1 PRRNSML
8 FRYTSLFR
16 SLNVMQN
23 EQNIAGRDEV
33 FGNRTGVAPSLAL
46 GLGTDTRLTLSLLHM
61 RQDNMPDYGIPW
73 VPETNTV
80 LVANRGEPAPV
91 DYDNFYGLVDRDFE
105 TIENNLA
112 TIEIEH
118 DFNDG
123 MSLRNLTRYG
133 RTHRDFIATAP
144 RFVSNASTDI

>member
-16 SLNVMQN
+16 SLNGMQH

-61 RQDNMPDYGIPW
+61 RQDNMTDYGIPW
-73 VPETNTV
+73 VPQTNTV
-80 LVANRGEPAPV
+80 LVANRSEEHTSELQSREK
-91 DYDNFYGLVDRDFE
+91 LV
-105 TIENNLA
+105 
-112 TIEIEH
+112 
-118 DFNDG
+118 
-123 MSLRNLTRYG
+123 
-133 RTHRDFIATAP
+133 
-144 RFVSNASTDI
+144 